1 MIGSL
6 SGKLGEKHPERVIVD
21 VGGVGY
27 EVRVPLSTY
36 LTLPGEGAPVRLRIH
51 THVREESLQ
60 LFGFLTEAERAAFLA
75 LLAVSKVG
83 PRVALA
89 ILSGVAP
96 GDLARAV
103 QEQSVAALRGIPGV
117 GAKTAE
123 RILLELRGK
132 VDALVDVPA
141 ASSPSRIEDE
151 TTSALVN
158 LGYPRPQAE
167 RAVRTARKSLPPDAS
182 LEDLIREA
190 LRVAVE

>member
-6 SGKLGEKHPERVIVD
+6 AGALSEKHPERVLVE

-27 EVRVPLSTY
+27 ELRVPLSTY
-36 LTLPGEGAPVRLRIH
+36 LALPNVGEPVRLRVH
-51 THVREESLQ
+51 TYVREEALS
-60 LFGFLTEAERAAFLA
+60 LFGFLTDAERAAFVV
-75 LLAVSKVG
+75 LLGVSKVG

-96 GDLARAV
+96 RELARAV
-103 QEQSVAALRGIPGV
+103 QDHDVSALRGIPGV

-132 VDALVDVPA
+132 VDALAQAPVA
-141 ASSPSRIEDE
+141 ASPARTEDE
-151 TTSALVN
+151 TLSALVN
-158 LGYPRPQAE
+158 LGYARPQAE
-167 RAVRTARKSLPPDAS
+167 RAVRAARKVLPADAA
-182 LEDLIREA
+182 LESLIREA